1 MTSRKTHIE
10 TKKGKMSK
18 SDVWKYFFSSKN
30 FEIKSD
36 LLHDDFMLIED
47 FSTTAKEDELKM
59 FEDLIDSNWKP
70 SNGIIIAGPDN
81 LLVVEYIY
89 KQNGEKMRHTMVQLW
104 KDGKAW
110 REIDTEDRIN
120 D

>member
-70 SNGIIIAGPDN
+70 SNGVKLIPKKELMI
-81 LLVVEYIY
+81 
-89 KQNGEKMRHTMVQLW
+89 KFT
-104 KDGKAW
+104 
-110 REIDTEDRIN
+110 
-120 D
+120 